1 MALEAPQGAQRIAA
15 CEAFLAAHPEH
26 EGAGPLMAALVDA
39 YLEGMERILVTLG
52 KTPRLR
58 RSCGV
63 RGVVLV

>member
-1 MALEAPQGAQRIAA
+1 
-15 CEAFLAAHPEH
+15 
-26 EGAGPLMAALVDA
+26 MAALVDA